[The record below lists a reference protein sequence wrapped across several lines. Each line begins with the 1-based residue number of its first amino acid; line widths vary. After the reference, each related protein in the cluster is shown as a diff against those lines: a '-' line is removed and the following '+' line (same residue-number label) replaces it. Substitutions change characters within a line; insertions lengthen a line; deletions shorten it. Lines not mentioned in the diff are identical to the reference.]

1 MAGQKERGGTSRFL
15 QARREERAG
24 RRIEIL
30 RGERWNRLRAVGE
43 ICQNVGRKGKCTI
56 EGQHEMAWAGR

>member
-43 ICQNVGRKGKCTI
+43 TKLRADLEVLT
-56 EGQHEMAWAGR
+56 